1 MDTVIVKNLVKTF
14 STRNGKIKA
23 VDDVSLSIRKG
34 EIFGLLGVNGAG
46 KSTLINIL
54 SGLMTPDS
62 GKIFIF
68 GKDFEKY
75 EEEIKGRFNVATAYY
90 ALSHNLTVLQNLKIF
105 SKLYGVRNAEQKINQ
120 LLEKFFIFNLRN
132 LRVVT
137 LSSGEKSRLVL
148 VKALLNDPELLFLD
162 ECTVGLDPDMAEL
175 TREFLQ
181 EYNKRTKCTIL
192 FTSHYMEEVER
203 ICQRIAFMDEGKIV
217 KIGNAK
223 EIIKELEEQK
233 VELHFSANIKKAE
246 EILKELKISYTKE
259 QNKIL
264 HFSILNQEK
273 IIFPIL
279 EKFIHKNVP
288 FDDLHLKKPTLEE
301 YFIKKS
307 REK

>member
-90 ALSHNLTVLQNLKIF
+90 ALSHNLTVLQNLKVF
-105 SKLYGVRNAEQKINQ
+105 AKLYGVRNAEQKINQ

-132 LRVVT
+132 LRVV
-137 LSSGEKSRLVL
+137 
-148 VKALLNDPELLFLD
+148 
-162 ECTVGLDPDMAEL
+162 
-175 TREFLQ
+175 
-181 EYNKRTKCTIL
+181 
-192 FTSHYMEEVER
+192 
-203 ICQRIAFMDEGKIV
+203 
-217 KIGNAK
+217 KIGRA
-223 EIIKELEEQK
+223 
-233 VELHFSANIKKAE
+233 SC
-246 EILKELKISYTKE
+246 
-259 QNKIL
+259 
-264 HFSILNQEK
+264 
-273 IIFPIL
+273 
-279 EKFIHKNVP
+279 
-288 FDDLHLKKPTLEE
+288 
-301 YFIKKS
+301 
-307 REK
+307 RERV

>member
-90 ALSHNLTVLQNLKIF
+90 ALSHNLTVLQNLKVF
-105 SKLYGVRNAEQKINQ
+105 AKLYGVRNAEQKINQ

>member
-90 ALSHNLTVLQNLKIF
+90 ALSHNLTVLQNLKVF
-105 SKLYGVRNAEQKINQ
+105 AKLYGVRNAEQKINQ

-137 LSSGEKSRLVL
+137 LSSGEKSR
-148 VKALLNDPELLFLD
+148 
-162 ECTVGLDPDMAEL
+162 
-175 TREFLQ
+175 
-181 EYNKRTKCTIL
+181 
-192 FTSHYMEEVER
+192 
-203 ICQRIAFMDEGKIV
+203 
-217 KIGNAK
+217 
-223 EIIKELEEQK
+223 
-233 VELHFSANIKKAE
+233 
-246 EILKELKISYTKE
+246 
-259 QNKIL
+259 
-264 HFSILNQEK
+264 
-273 IIFPIL
+273 
-279 EKFIHKNVP
+279 
-288 FDDLHLKKPTLEE
+288 
-301 YFIKKS
+301 
-307 REK
+307 